1 MKHYENKKG
10 RQYLPQ
16 NKTGTKEDSQGQS
29 RHSQGQS
36 KGSQGKRA

>member
-1 MKHYENKKG
+1 MKHSENKKG
-10 RQYLPQ
+10 RKYLQQ

-36 KGSQGKRA
+36 KKCQGNIA